1 MTTENCPPVSSV
13 EEQPPRKKGKKL
25 LLWSILAVILL
36 IFIGVPFTLV
46 MLIFAPWQEV
56 PVAVPDVKDFSNQYK
71 LMRKINKEFSKREK
85 ISQRAVLKFTP
96 EDLNSLFKF
105 LGNQKP
111 GKAPL
116 PIRYYKL
123 NCSKEGVF
131 SAEFPFNTRQTWL
144 RGGTIYLRVSFTLSK
159 KAGEDFQCKILSL
172 KATRLNLGSS
182 TAQRVLEKIVDENKS
197 SREMKL
203 LNAIIESCSFE
214 DGKMVIVY
222 NPQKILQTLR

>member
-96 EDLNSLFKF
+96 DELNSLFKF

-131 SAEFPFNTRQTWL
+131 SAEFPFNTLQTWL
-144 RGGTIYLRVSFTLSK
+144 RGGTIYQSLLCACVGTEKEGEKEEASSGVSFSNEHT
-159 KAGEDFQCKILSL
+159 
-172 KATRLNLGSS
+172 
-182 TAQRVLEKIVDENKS
+182 
-197 SREMKL
+197 
-203 LNAIIESCSFE
+203 
-214 DGKMVIVY
+214 
-222 NPQKILQTLR
+222 